1 MITSLVVAMS
11 KNHVIGVD
19 NHLPWHLPADL
30 KHFKTVTLGKPIV
43 MGRKTYESIGKPLP
57 GRENVILTR
66 NSDFDV
72 PGCWVTGDI
81 EAVFQKYRDTP
92 EIMIIGGA
100 QIFEHCLPLADRM
113 YLTYVDLEIKGDA
126 LFPFFDAAEWK
137 EIERIEYPA
146 DDNNKYA
153 CTFCTLVRIKGKE

>member
-1 MITSLVVAMS
+1 MIKSLIVAMS

-19 NHLPWHLPADL
+19 NKMPWHLPADL
-30 KHFKTVTLGKPIV
+30 KHFKELTLGKPIV

-57 GRENVILTR
+57 GRENIILTR
-66 NSDFDV
+66 NPDFDV

-81 EAVFQKYRDTP
+81 EAVFQKYQDVP

-100 QIFEHCLPLADRM
+100 QLFEHCLPLADRL

-126 LFPFFDAAEWK
+126 SFPFFDTSEWQ
-137 EIERIEYPA
+137 EIERVEYPA
-146 DDNNKYA
+146 DENNNYA
-153 CTFCTLVRIKGKE
+153 CTYCTLERIKGKK